1 MSPRRPGYL
10 FTFLG
15 TITGW
20 LAVATSAAA
29 QVGFETVGTRAQGM
43 AGAFVAV
50 ADDATATYWNPAGLA
65 SIPIFDLALGFGQL
79 EQPNPAPAAT
89 GSGTQAWRGR
99 NSSIA
104 MGLPALGVSYFR
116 LRLAQVHEPPA
127 GMSSIA
133 REVSNTAVLAR
144 NATASSIGVTL
155 VQSLTDAVVIGSTL
169 RLTRVGAAS
178 AEFETL
184 GWSEALDAADD
195 LEGDGETKFDAD
207 LGVMLYLGQAR
218 LGLSVRNLV
227 APTWDSNRQA
237 QVEAERLAR
246 VGLAFGRGPVRG
258 RRVWSIAVDADLTS
272 AEAPDGERRT
282 LAAGAERWF
291 RTSRL
296 AVRGGVRAQTIG
308 DVRPVAT
315 GGASVGIWSGLLLEG
330 QVTLGGD
337 EVERGWGLGARVTF

>member
-1 MSPRRPGYL
+1 MLPRSPGYL
-10 FTFLG
+10 LTFLV
-15 TITGW
+15 TITGS
-20 LAVATSAAA
+20 LALTTSAAA

-79 EQPNPAPAAT
+79 EQPSPSPAPT
-89 GSGTQAWRGR
+89 GSGTQAWRGS

-104 MGLPALGVSYFR
+104 IGLPALGVSYFR
-116 LRLAQVHEPPA
+116 LRLAQALDPSAEA
-127 GMSSIA
+127 SLNG
-133 REVSNTAVLAR
+133 REMNNAAVLAR
-144 NATASSIGVTL
+144 NATAGSIGVTL

-169 RLTRVGAAS
+169 RLTRVSAAS
-178 AEFETL
+178 AAFDTRQL
-184 GWSEALDAADD
+184 SEALDAADD

-207 LGVMLYLGQAR
+207 LGVMLYLGPAR
-218 LGLSVRNLV
+218 VGLTVRNLV
-227 APTWDSNRQA
+227 APTWDANPQA
-237 QVEAERLAR
+237 PVEAERLAR
-246 VGLAFGRGPVRG
+246 VGVAFGRGPVRG
-258 RRVWSIAVDADLTS
+258 RRVWSMAVDADLTT
-272 AEAPDGERRT
+272 AEAPDGERRS

-291 RTSRL
+291 RRSRL

-337 EVERGWGLGARVTF
+337 EVERGWGVGARVTF

>member
-1 MSPRRPGYL
+1 MFPRRPGYL
-10 FTFLG
+10 LTFLG
-15 TITGW
+15 AITGL
-20 LAVATSAAA
+20 LAVTTSAAA

-79 EQPNPAPAAT
+79 EQPSPSPAPAGGA
-89 GSGTQAWRGR
+89 QAWRGST
-99 NSSIA
+99 SSIA
-104 MGLPALGVSYFR
+104 LGLPALGVSYFR
-116 LRLAQVHEPPA
+116 QRLTQVRDPSAEA
-127 GMSSIA
+127 SSSG
-133 REVSNTAVLAR
+133 REGNNTAVLAR
-144 NATASSIGVTL
+144 NATAGSVGVTL

-178 AEFETL
+178 AAYDTRQL
-184 GWSEALDAADD
+184 SEALDAADD

-207 LGVMLYLGQAR
+207 LGVMVYLGHAR
-218 LGLSVRNLV
+218 LGLTVRNLV
-227 APTWDSNRQA
+227 APTWDSNPQA
-237 QVEAERLAR
+237 QVEADRLAR
-246 VGLAFGRGPVRG
+246 IGLAFGEGPVRG
-258 RRVWSIAVDADLTS
+258 RRVWSLAVDADLTI
-272 AEAPDGERRT
+272 ADAPDGERRI

-291 RTSRL
+291 RRGRL
-296 AVRGGVRAQTIG
+296 AVRGGVRGQTIG

-337 EVERGWGLGARVTF
+337 DVERGWGVGARVTF

>member
-1 MSPRRPGYL
+1 MLPRRPGYL
-10 FTFLG
+10 LTFLG

-20 LAVATSAAA
+20 LTITTSAAA

-79 EQPNPAPAAT
+79 EQPSPSPTPT
-89 GSGTQAWRGR
+89 GSGTQAWRGS

-104 MGLPALGVSYFR
+104 LGLPALGVSYFR
-116 LRLAQVHEPPA
+116 LRLAQAHEPSVEA
-127 GMSSIA
+127 SSIG
-133 REVSNTAVLAR
+133 REVNNTAVLAR
-144 NATASSIGVTL
+144 NATAGSIGVTL
-155 VQSLTDAVVIGSTL
+155 VQSLSDAVVIGSTL
-169 RLTRVGAAS
+169 RLTRVSAAS
-178 AEFETL
+178 ATFDTRQL
-184 GWSEALDAADD
+184 SEALDAADD

-207 LGVMLYLGQAR
+207 LGVMLYLGHAR
-218 LGLSVRNLV
+218 LGLTVRNLV
-227 APTWDSNRQA
+227 APTWDSNPQA

-246 VGLAFGRGPVRG
+246 VGVAFGGGPVRG
-258 RRVWSIAVDADLTS
+258 RRVWSMAVDADLTT

-291 RTSRL
+291 RRSRL

-337 EVERGWGLGARVTF
+337 EVERGWGVGARVTF